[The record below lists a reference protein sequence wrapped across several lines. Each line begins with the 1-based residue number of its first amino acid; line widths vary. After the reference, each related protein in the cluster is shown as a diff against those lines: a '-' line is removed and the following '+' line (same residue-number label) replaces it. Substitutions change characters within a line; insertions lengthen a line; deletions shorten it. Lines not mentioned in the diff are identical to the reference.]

1 MMSEDA
7 ITELD
12 QLLRDE
18 RQAIRRLDGASVLSY
33 AERKEALVAS
43 LRNGGAGLSPENAT
57 RLRALAPA
65 LRHNSV
71 LLAHARDVL
80 RDAIAATRAE
90 VGAPMTAPTPADA
103 GTPGQSRAAPR
114 IISVR
119 G

>member
-1 MMSEDA
+1 MSNDA
-7 ITELD
+7 ITELE

-18 RQAIRRLDGASVLSY
+18 REAIRQLDSARVLSY
-33 AERKEALVAS
+33 AERKEALVGS
-43 LRNGGAGLSPENAT
+43 LKQGGKTLSEENAT

-80 RDAIAATRAE
+80 RDALVAVQAE
-90 VGAPMTAPTPADA
+90 HGPALPAQPRPPAPV
-103 GTPGQSRAAPR
+103 PR